1 MTSLVTRRRVLQGA
15 VSVPAAMAFSD
26 ALRAQST
33 NFVFGTFGGPYE
45 KILRQHIIADFDR
58 ANNVQT
64 KLEFG
69 LGTTFI
75 QRLIAA
81 RTRSPYDVII
91 VNEDEALVGAEANLF
106 APLMVDKIPNASQI
120 HDALMPPKVQM
131 YGTMLFELTCVYNS
145 KTMPKPQS
153 WSDLWKPG
161 VRVAV
166 PHPQNSYG
174 LLFLQIAAEL
184 AGSSDSKLADGFA
197 MLKKLDKPKL
207 YRGVVDGIQL
217 FRTGEADA
225 GLFYRNR
232 AIQLADEGFPIAFE
246 KLKEGSFGV
255 RSGQQIPRAAPNIDL
270 SLKWLNL
277 ALSADY
283 QRHFVEGLYSPS
295 NRTIELPPQEAAR
308 HIYGAEA
315 INALRFAD
323 WQKINQQKPEIY
335 ERWDR
340 EFAM

>member
-1 MTSLVTRRRVLQGA
+1 MTSWLTRRRVLQGA
-15 VSVPAAMAFSD
+15 TSLSAIAAFGD
-26 ALRAQST
+26 AVRAQST

-45 KILRQHIIADFDR
+45 KILREHILADFDR

-91 VNEDEALVGAEANLF
+91 VNEDEALVGTEANLF
-106 APLMVDKIPNASQI
+106 APLAPEKIPNASQI
-120 HDALMPPKVQM
+120 HAAMMPPNVQM
-131 YGTMLFELTCVYNS
+131 YGTMLFELTCIYNS
-145 KTMPKPQS
+145 KTIAKPQS
-153 WSDLWKPG
+153 WLDLWKPG

-166 PHPQNSYG
+166 AHPQNSYG

-184 AGSSDSKLADGFA
+184 AGGSGDKLVDGFA
-197 MLKKLDKPKL
+197 MIKKLDKAKL

-217 FRTGEADA
+217 FRTGEVDV

-232 AIQLADEGFPIAFE
+232 AIQLADEGFPIAFTTP
-246 KLKEGSFGV
+246 KEGSFGI

-270 SLKWLNL
+270 SLKWINL

-283 QRHFVEGLYSPS
+283 QRYFADGLYSPS
-295 NRTIELPPQEAAR
+295 NSTLVLPPELAAK

-323 WQKINQQKPEIY
+323 WKKINAQKPEIY

-340 EFAM
+340 EFAT